1 MSNERRPEGP
11 KALHFVG
18 VVVAFLCGAAFAV
31 SAELLNAPAWAALI
45 AWAVGIVAGLQIASV
60 LNRRLFPS

>member
-1 MSNERRPEGP
+1 MFNARRPEGP

-18 VVVAFLCGAAFAV
+18 VVIAFLCGAAFAAF
-31 SAELLNAPAWAALI
+31 AELLNAPAWTVI
-45 AWAVGIVAGLQIASV
+45 VAWAVGIVAGLQIASV

>member
-18 VVVAFLCGAAFAV
+18 VVIAFLCGAAFAGL
-31 SAELLNAPAWAALI
+31 AELLDAPAWGVLI
-45 AWAVGIVAGLQIASV
+45 AWAVGIVVGLQIASRA
-60 LNRRLFPS
+60 NRRLFLS